1 MALVRQQTML
11 ERGLID
17 MVFHKCGACGE
28 RIERFSFRAFFRSW
42 SSKVGDN
49 YAQGF
54 KCQNCGSRYIIPWYS
69 TLVMGGVAIAII
81 RSILKDMEG
90 IEPTLLVMLYL
101 LIILAYLI
109 YYAFSSLVPYHENR
123 K

>member
-1 MALVRQQTML
+1 ML

-17 MVFHKCGACGE
+17 MVFHKCGVCGKS
-28 RIERFSFRAFFRSW
+28 IERFSFRAFFRSW

-81 RSILKDMEG
+81 RSIVKDIEG
-90 IEPTLLVMLYL
+90 IEPIEPTLLAMLYL

-109 YYAFSSLVPYHENR
+109 YYALSPLVPYHEN
-123 K
+123 KK

>member
-17 MVFHKCGACGE
+17 MVFHKCGVCGE

-69 TLVMGGVAIAII
+69 TSVMAVALIAII
-81 RSILKDMEG
+81 RSTLKDLEG
-90 IEPTLLVMLYL
+90 LEPISLIVFFS
-101 LIILAYLI
+101 LIILAYII
-109 YYAFSSLVPYHENR
+109 YYAFSPLIPYHENR
-123 K
+123 R